1 MSKTT
6 VTEGRLAFGIPVLHA
21 ALIAVL
27 VLLFTW
33 PAATAEPRG
42 LPIGVVGPAQVTGQ
56 VSDQLESSRPG
67 AFEIEAFESQQDA
80 EQAITN
86 REIYGAILIG
96 PEVGVLIGSAA
107 NPGVA
112 QLISELGSGIQESFL
127 ARQGVE
133 VPKVK
138 VTDLATL
145 PEEDARGQVLGS
157 ASLPLVIAG
166 ISLGALVMLRIRNRW
181 SQINL
186 LASASLIRGLTVA
199 FILTGVMGALEGGL
213 WINTLVIS
221 SIIGAFGFSLVGAY
235 RLFGLAGFGTLAAV
249 FFLLGNPLSGVALA
263 PEFYQDGWG
272 SFGQAL
278 PLGAGFELIKRTNFF
293 ESADA
298 SQQWWVLGIWI
309 LVGLAMWAIGFKRK
323 H

>member
-1 MSKTT
+1 
-6 VTEGRLAFGIPVLHA
+6 
-21 ALIAVL
+21 
-27 VLLFTW
+27 
-33 PAATAEPRG
+33 
-42 LPIGVVGPAQVTGQ
+42 
-56 VSDQLESSRPG
+56 
-67 AFEIEAFESQQDA
+67 
-80 EQAITN
+80 
-86 REIYGAILIG
+86 
-96 PEVGVLIGSAA
+96 
-107 NPGVA
+107 
-112 QLISELGSGIQESFL
+112 
-127 ARQGVE
+127 
-133 VPKVK
+133 
-138 VTDLATL
+138 
-145 PEEDARGQVLGS
+145 
-157 ASLPLVIAG
+157 
-166 ISLGALVMLRIRNRW
+166 MLRIRNRW
-181 SQINL
+181 SQIYL
-186 LASASLIRGLTVA
+186 LASASLITGLTVA